1 MLHCWLSSLHYWRT
15 ILVPVVKIIS
25 KLKNYQK
32 RCKYSRKTL
41 VGEKERKKKKNGG
54 NSIKKKRG
62 KKIDP
67 ARIRTWNPLI
77 RSQMPYPLGH
87 RAVAEV
93 DWDIL
98 NFIATDLHLRAPTG
112 LHAHTHT
119 HPSTLSYTCTRSR
132 SQVSYASGCKDIKC
146 SDSSGF
152 SDAVAL
158 AKDADFVIYVG
169 GTSKVIEG
177 EGNDRSN
184 ISLPGMQADLITM
197 WALVTFRLQ
206 LSLLFLA

>member
-1 MLHCWLSSLHYWRT
+1 M
-15 ILVPVVKIIS
+15 
-25 KLKNYQK
+25 
-32 RCKYSRKTL
+32 
-41 VGEKERKKKKNGG
+41 
-54 NSIKKKRG
+54 
-62 KKIDP
+62 
-67 ARIRTWNPLI
+67 
-77 RSQMPYPLGH
+77 
-87 RAVAEV
+87 
-93 DWDIL
+93 
-98 NFIATDLHLRAPTG
+98 
-112 LHAHTHT
+112 HTHT

-197 WALVTFRLQ
+197 
-206 LSLLFLA
+206 